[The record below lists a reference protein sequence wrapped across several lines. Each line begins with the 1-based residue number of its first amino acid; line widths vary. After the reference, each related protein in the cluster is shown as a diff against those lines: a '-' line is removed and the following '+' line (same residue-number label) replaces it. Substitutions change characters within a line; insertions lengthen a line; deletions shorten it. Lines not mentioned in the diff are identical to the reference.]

1 MSDIS
6 LLNKTKFMVNN
17 QITVH
22 IPTLK
27 EIRGDSPRLYG
38 TDEDEADFYSVISLF
53 TSTSSDIMLELDKA
67 GLDFT
72 TISDFQTFLLLFNG
86 IPKDILTKESPL
98 LFDNIDLANFESRI
112 SEVNNLPIL
121 YDSRNGIT
129 IDELIYMQLSTIFC
143 TIHSIEKKH
152 RKPGD
157 QTAKNYILERQR
169 TKAKRRKKQRYQ
181 SRLDKQIIALV
192 NNSNFKYDFET
203 VEDLT
208 IYNFMCS
215 LKQIV
220 KKYQVD
226 NLNSGIYAGTVNAK
240 GLGDKLNWLDYE

>member
-6 LLNKTKFMVNN
+6 LLNKTKFKVNDN
-17 QITVH
+17 ITVH
-22 IPTLK
+22 IPTLG
-27 EIRGDSPRLYG
+27 EIRGDSPKLYG
-38 TDEDEADFYSVISLF
+38 TDEDEANLYSLVSLF
-53 TSTSSDIMLELDKA
+53 TSTSSDIMLELDEA
-67 GLDFT
+67 GMDFT
-72 TISDFQTFLLLFNG
+72 KITDFQTFLILFG
-86 IPKDILTKESPL
+86 GMPKKVLDEKSSLMFE
-98 LFDNIDLANFESRI
+98 NINLADFKVSLSTIND
-112 SEVNNLPIL
+112 LPIL
-121 YDSRNGIT
+121 YDEEHDIT

-143 TIHSIEKKH
+143 TVYSIEKRH

-157 QTAKNYILERQR
+157 TTAKEYIIERQKV
-169 TKAKRRKKQRYQ
+169 KAKRRKKQKYH
-181 SRLDKQIIALV
+181 SRLDKQVIALV
-192 NNSNFKYDFET
+192 NNSNFKYDFDT
-203 VEDLT
+203 VENLT